1 MACLFTV
8 LLYKR
13 LMWLMYC
20 DLARLP
26 RDLHRKLISQI
37 YKHAAQ
43 SGSSSTTAPRRSSG
57 WRVHLRS
64 IRSPIHSLCGK
75 DGDRATRGPPASDY
89 ICRVP
94 HLPPPKHQPAGQVA
108 HLYTLKEPNIS
119 RLDLAGLFDKG
130 RCWEGEGARGAL
142 LSG

>member
-20 DLARLP
+20 DLARLQG
-26 RDLHRKLISQI
+26 DLHRKLISQI

-43 SGSSSTTAPRRSSG
+43 SDSSSTSAPRRSSG

-64 IRSPIHSLCGK
+64 IWSPIHSLCGK
-75 DGDRATRGPPASDY
+75 DGDRAMRGPPANMKASDY
-89 ICRVP
+89 ICSVP
-94 HLPPPKHQPAGQVA
+94 HPHPPPPKHQAARQVA

-119 RLDLAGLFDKG
+119 RLDFRAF
-130 RCWEGEGARGAL
+130 
-142 LSG
+142 

>member
-1 MACLFTV
+1 MFPPNMACLFTV

-26 RDLHRKLISQI
+26 GDLHRKLISQI

-43 SGSSSTTAPRRSSG
+43 SGSSSTSAPWRSSG

-75 DGDRATRGPPASDY
+75 DGDRAMHGPPANMKASDY

-94 HLPPPKHQPAGQVA
+94 RPPSPKHQLARQVA
-108 HLYTLKEPNIS
+108 HLYTLKQPNIS
-119 RLDLAGLFDKG
+119 RLDFRAF
-130 RCWEGEGARGAL
+130 
-142 LSG
+142 